1 MDKPAVLPL
10 LTALLATA
18 CAPAPPPAPDLEAE
32 MAALRAAATSYH
44 EAASAKD
51 PARVVALYDEDAVMV
66 PPNADLVDGLEGVKG
81 YRFGFIS
88 TPGVELHFE
97 IIRAEVSASGDMGWT
112 LALGDITINRPDGT
126 TGSDLVRDFH
136 VWKKQAD
143 GSWKVVAD
151 IWNSGMAAAPDTSR
165 ADPVSPR

>member
-1 MDKPAVLPL
+1 MTKPIVLSL
-10 LTALLATA
+10 VSVLLAAA
-18 CAPAPPPAPDLEAE
+18 CAPPPPPPPDLEAE
-32 MAALRAAATSYH
+32 LAALHAAASAYH

-51 PARVVALYDEDAVMV
+51 AARVVALYDEGAVMV
-66 PPNADLVDGLEGVKG
+66 PPNADLVDGLEAVRG

-97 IIRAEVSASGDMGWT
+97 IVRAEVSASADMGWT

-136 VWKKQAD
+136 VWRKQAD